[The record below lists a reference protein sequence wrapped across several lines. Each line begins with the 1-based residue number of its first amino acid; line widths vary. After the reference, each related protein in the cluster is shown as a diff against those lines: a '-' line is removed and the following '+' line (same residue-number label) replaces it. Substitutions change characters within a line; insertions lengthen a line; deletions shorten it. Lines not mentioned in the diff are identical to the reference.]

1 MNLLSITYKDNEGE
15 HLVECEDA
23 LISLT
28 EDMIARHVVLKRVVA
43 SSQDLR
49 FKDLYSKLKKSY
61 MSFTTFTYIFND
73 SITIVDTAID
83 NLNNVFYGLSNTE
96 DSKVL
101 IEQLEIHM
109 PFPVIEV

>member
-28 EDMIARHVVLKRVVA
+28 EDMIARHVVLKRAVA
-43 SSQDLR
+43 SSQDLG

-61 MSFTTFTYIFND
+61 IPFTFTYMFND
-73 SITIVDTAID
+73 SIIIVDTTID